1 MTIILSHSELII
13 LWGVHVVVILF
24 IQMEQWINFAVFIDL
39 SLYSA
44 HEIIC
49 DCVQTQWVIN
59 L

>member
-1 MTIILSHSELII
+1 MTIILSHPELII

-24 IQMEQWINFAVFIDL
+24 YTNARMDNLVVFIEL